1 MTSSSTYHE
10 EDVSRGEQLARAAAG
25 ADVEFKRHWERVGAG
40 RAVPPGGEFPFLDDA
55 YGEAMELQQ
64 STEAEFDRWMESRRR
79 PGMLSESELDRIISA
94 RWPKS

>member
-25 ADVEFKRHWERVGAG
+25 ADVEVKRHERAGAG
-40 RAVPPGGEFPFLDDA
+40 RAVPPGGEFPSLDDA

-64 STEAEFDRWMESRRR
+64 STEAEFDRWMEIRRR